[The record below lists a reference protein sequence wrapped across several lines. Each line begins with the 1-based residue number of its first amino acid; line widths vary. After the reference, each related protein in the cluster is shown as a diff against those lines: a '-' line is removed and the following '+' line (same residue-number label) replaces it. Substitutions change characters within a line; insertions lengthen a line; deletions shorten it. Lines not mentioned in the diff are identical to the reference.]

1 MTHMILEKWYFLEAG
16 QKNGH
21 LGGMAFGQKLT
32 EEAKTVLPWTLILTF
47 EAINKPMF
55 CHV

>member
-1 MTHMILEKWYFLEAG
+1 MILKMIFLEAG

-32 EEAKTVLPWTLILTF
+32 EEG
-47 EAINKPMF
+47 
-55 CHV
+55 